1 MERRILSEELN
12 MMKYLVSY
20 ERGVVISEQKN
31 IVSEETGMGSM
42 MKQKIQSMFEKEVVN
57 DSSLGEVAGNAP
69 SVDDVVSNDQ
79 VCDIVT
85 GNEEHDT
92 IISKVKSELLRM
104 KKEKGSN
111 SLWEILKNVKK
122 GIKMAIIKNKSG
134 DTTEPEEMNEQI
146 VAGGVMIGTV
156 MVGWSLLIAIGAI
169 LLILI
174 IAIALLTNDSGGGGH
189 HCRKNLKWGEV

>member
-20 ERGVVISEQKN
+20 KRGVVISEQKN
-31 IVSEETGMGSM
+31 IDSEETGMGSM

-57 DSSLGEVAGNAP
+57 DSSLGEVVGNAP
-69 SVDDVVSNDQ
+69 SVDDIVSNDQ

-85 GNEEHDT
+85 GNEEHDN

-189 HCRKNLKWGEV
+189 HCRKDLKWGEV